1 MHKLNPQELATVLFA
16 LRHLQ
21 RSYRDSGIE
30 HSMQFEGEDY
40 KPLTPDQIDDLC
52 ETLNTKTV
60 VL

>member
-1 MHKLNPQELATVLFA
+1 
-16 LRHLQ
+16 
-21 RSYRDSGIE
+21 
-30 HSMQFEGEDY
+30 MQFEGEDY